1 MSLTV
6 RHLNADTSF
15 LLIFSPEAHPVPSD
29 FNSANGAFSVLVD
42 PWLVGD
48 SVVTAPWFAITKRV
62 IPSAIQHLSQIEE
75 PDVVVVSQNKP
86 DHCHRETLLQLRPEA
101 KTIVAAE
108 PGAAR
113 AIKSWNHFDP
123 NRIHGLTK
131 FDPKTRFGNSF
142 RVRIPPLSPRGHAGE
157 VCISFIP
164 AKNYLTGLHNAFG
177 ITYIPPTHHKS
188 IATVPTIDLPKAT
201 RYFHIPMSPVSM
213 LANSPPQPVS
223 PIFQRPVSIDV
234 PRDSTRGHRPQ
245 LSRSSNTASSE
256 FLPLSEQAR
265 FSDNFSET
273 KDGRSL
279 NVPQTTITKQKSE
292 PSFQINDS
300 FDFGIE
306 HPPYNFNT
314 LEALPTPPDSP
325 QTEVSRAPSIFS
337 NRKSPGPSHQ
347 QSISSIA
354 SHPSLVSP
362 VTPARPKPISII
374 YSPHGLPFA
383 DLQPYIRSHLVRI
396 GALPLTLLL
405 HSFDH
410 AQNPWYLG
418 GNIMSGA
425 AGGAKIA
432 RALMA
437 RCWISAHD
445 EEKDDKGVS
454 VKQLKVK
461 RCQAED
467 VHKVLWA
474 GDDGEW
480 LKQKGWTCDVRSLD
494 VGKEMFIGQA
504 RDLLAGMEGKRE
516 SRLLKFGVG

>member
-15 LLIFSPEAHPVPSD
+15 LLLFSPEAHPVPSD
-29 FNSANGAFSVLVD
+29 LKSANGAYSVLID

-48 SVVTAPWFAITKRV
+48 SIVTASWFAITKRM

-86 DHCHRETLLQLRPEA
+86 DHCHKETLLQLRPEA
-101 KTIVAAE
+101 KTIIAAE

-123 NRIHGLTK
+123 NHIRCLTK
-131 FDPKTRFGNSF
+131 YDSKTRFGNSF
-142 RVRIPPLSPRGHAGE
+142 RLRIPPLSPQGHAGE

-177 ITYIPPTHHKS
+177 ITYTPPTYHRA
-188 IATVPTIDLPKAT
+188 IAPVATIDLPKT
-201 RYFHIPMSPVSM
+201 TKYFHIPMSPVS
-213 LANSPPQPVS
+213 LPAHSPPPPIS
-223 PIFQRPVSIDV
+223 PAFPRAVSIDV
-234 PRDSTRGHRPQ
+234 PRASKGHRPQ

-256 FLPLSEQAR
+256 FLPLDESIR
-265 FSDNFSET
+265 LSGTMSET
-273 KDGRSL
+273 RNGESHA
-279 NVPQTTITKQKSE
+279 VPPSTITKQKSE
-292 PSFQINDS
+292 PLLQLNNS
-300 FDFGIE
+300 FDFGIDF
-306 HPPYNFNT
+306 PSYNFN
-314 LEALPTPPDSP
+314 LVEALPTPPESP
-325 QTEVSRAPSIFS
+325 QLESMHSPPGFSSRRSM
-337 NRKSPGPSHQ
+337 GPSHQ
-347 QSISSIA
+347 QSLSSIA

-362 VTPARPKPISII
+362 ITPARPKPLSII
-374 YSPHGLPFA
+374 YSPHGLPFT
-383 DLQPYIRSHLVRI
+383 DLQPYISTHLVRI

-418 GNIMSGA
+418 GNIMAGA

-445 EEKDDKGVS
+445 EEKDDQGFS
-454 VKQLKVK
+454 VKQLKIK
-461 RCQAED
+461 RNQAAD
-467 VHKVLWA
+467 VRKALWA
-474 GDDGEW
+474 GEDGAW
-480 LKQKGWTCDVRSLD
+480 LRQKGWTCDVRSLGP
-494 VGKEMFIGQA
+494 GKEMTIGQT
-504 RDLLAGMEGKRE
+504 RDLLVGMEKKRE
-516 SRLLKFGVG
+516 SRLVKFGVG